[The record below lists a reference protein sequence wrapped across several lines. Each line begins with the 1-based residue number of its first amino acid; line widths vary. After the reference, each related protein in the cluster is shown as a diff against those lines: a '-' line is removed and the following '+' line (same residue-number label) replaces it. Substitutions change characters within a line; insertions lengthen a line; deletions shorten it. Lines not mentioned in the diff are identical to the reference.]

1 MAQRVLVV
9 DDHPQ
14 VAELLG
20 LYLTDRYDLAT
31 AADTVQME
39 AQLKKQK
46 VDLVVLD
53 LDLKDGNNG
62 LDSIPRL
69 RDAGILVLVFSGT
82 LDQAAIR
89 NCVHNKVAGV
99 MDKKEQIK
107 ALAKAIDDVIAGHR
121 ILPDYLLYALSG
133 KPEDQMPRL
142 SNRQMQVLNAL
153 MEVPMLRNSD
163 IATVLG
169 LSPPRIT
176 NLIRELCTK
185 LNAEDRN
192 SLVFEAK
199 RRGHRPSIALPK
211 KGTRQRSV

>member
-1 MAQRVLVV
+1 MV

-14 VAELLG
+14 IAELLG
-20 LYLTDRYDLAT
+20 LYLEDRYELAT

-39 AQLKKQK
+39 VQLKKQK
-46 VDLVVLD
+46 IDLVVLD
-53 LDLKDGNNG
+53 LELKDGCNG

-69 RDAGILVLVFSGT
+69 RDAGVMVLVFSGT

-89 NCVHNKVAGV
+89 NCYHNKVAGV

-107 ALAKAIDDVIAGHR
+107 SLAKAIDDVIAGHR

-133 KPEDQMPRL
+133 RPEDQMPRL
-142 SNRQMQVLNAL
+142 SNRQMQVLNYL
-153 MEVPMLRNSD
+153 MEVPIVRNND

-176 NLIRELCTK
+176 NIVRELCSK
-185 LNAEDRN
+185 LNVNDRN
-192 SLVFEAK
+192 TLVLEAK

-211 KGTRQRSV
+211 KDSRQRGL